1 MGILKLTFLTV
12 GAMGAAMLHF
22 GRDVDL
28 PADRLGMEPG
38 IEQSTIEPVSASVK
52 QPILVV
58 SQPVKVIKAVAH
70 ATPVTTATRVSAPD
84 PNSQAGRAVAA
95 AKQMAASA
103 KLTPV
108 SVPATSLDFPTMYVQ
123 ASAVNMR
130 SGPSTQN
137 GVIGRLTRGM
147 EVVNMGDAAPGWSQ
161 IRVVST
167 GQRGFM
173 ASKFLAAQK

>member
-1 MGILKLTFLTV
+1 MGIIKLTFLTV
-12 GAMGAAMLHF
+12 GAMSAAMLHF

-28 PADRLGMEPG
+28 PADRLGLEPG
-38 IEQSTIEPVSASVK
+38 VEQSTIEPVSAAVK
-52 QPILVV
+52 QPILVAP
-58 SQPVKVIKAVAH
+58 QPAKVIKAVAR
-70 ATPVTTATRVSAPD
+70 TKPVVAPD
-84 PNSQAGRAVAA
+84 PNSQAARAVAA

-103 KLTPV
+103 KLTPA
-108 SVPATSLDFPTMYVQ
+108 SAPATSTVFPTMYVQ

-173 ASKFLAAQK
+173 ASKFLADQK